1 MFTNCTSLAG
11 VELGK
16 GVLVIEAEA
25 FWACE
30 SLTEITLPKGLVYL
44 GERAFYSCALHSIT
58 FPDRKVS
65 VGENV
70 FDFCEEF
77 SVIRTTKA
85 TADYYEAVFGGWYE
99 YDVEG
104 GR

>member
-1 MFTNCTSLAG
+1 MACLPTALPSPALNLAKGCWSLRRRHSG
-11 VELGK
+11 
-16 GVLVIEAEA
+16 
-25 FWACE
+25 
-30 SLTEITLPKGLVYL
+30 LTEITLPKGLVYL

-70 FDFCEEF
+70 FDFCEEL

-85 TADYYEAVFGGWYE
+85 MADYYEAVFGGWYE